1 MTDVQ
6 DFNLGVEIPLSQSQ
20 SSSVDESEME
30 RMEQEAVPDA
40 TSRATKSGVKKFLDW
55 ARKRNMEVNLHSI
68 TGSELAPILRK
79 FYAEVRKDNGKPL
92 TPSSLVGIRAAIN
105 RHITSAPFYRNLNV
119 VAGPDF
125 VVANKMFDTKCKLY
139 YKGNNPKPRHKPTIE
154 KADMKKL
161 GEYFSTYHQ
170 NPVVLSEAVWFLL
183 CFHFGRRGREGWTEM
198 KKDFF
203 TITEDAEGEYVEC
216 GKTET
221 AKNIQGGHRQTD
233 QDYSETRMSGPAVE
247 IFSFFLMKL
256 HPDCE
261 RLFQYP
267 INTFNILSKVWYSAK
282 PVGKNTLGQM
292 MPRISDKAGLSKRY
306 TCHSVRAS
314 SITTLYHAGVSVDK
328 IIAITRHKNTS
339 SLKSY
344 VSGMSTKQK
353 QECSSILASSVFGES
368 VASSSVLAMDAVS
381 IIPQQH
387 EKTTPTSSESRI
399 TVAAGSDGKVVPSGS
414 AGLSKYAGIFGNC
427 RFENCEIKFS

>member
-1 MTDVQ
+1 MSG
-6 DFNLGVEIPLSQSQ
+6 FNFGVDIPLSQ
-20 SSSVDESEME
+20 SSSVDEAEME
-30 RMEQEAVPDA
+30 RMEKEAVPDA
-40 TSRATKSGVKKFLDW
+40 TSRATKSGVKKFFDW
-55 ARKRNMEVNLHSI
+55 TRKRKLDVNFHSI
-68 TGSELAPILRK
+68 TSSELAPILRR
-79 FYAEVRKDNGKPL
+79 FYAEVRRKDSDKPL
-92 TPSSLVGIRAAIN
+92 TPSSLVGIRASIN
-105 RHITSAPFYRNLNV
+105 RYITSAPFYRNMNV

-161 GEYFSTYHQ
+161 GEYFSSYHQ

-183 CFHFGRRGREGWTEM
+183 CFHFGRRGREGWAQM

-203 TITEDAEGEYVEC
+203 TITEDVEGEFVEC
-216 GKTET
+216 AKTET
-221 AKNIQGGHRQTD
+221 AKNIQGGSRQTD
-233 QDYSETRMSGPAVE
+233 QDYSETRMSGPAVD
-247 IFSFFLMKL
+247 IFSFYLTKL

-282 PVGKNTLGQM
+282 PVGKNTLAQM
-292 MPRISDKAGLSKRY
+292 MPRISEKSGLSKRY

-314 SITTLYHAGVSVDK
+314 SITTLYQAGISVDK

-353 QECSSILASSVFGES
+353 QECSSILASSVFGGEP
-368 VASSSVLAMDAVS
+368 VVSSSPLLEMNALS
-381 IIPQQH
+381 IIPQHH
-387 EKTTPTSSESRI
+387 EQTTSSAESRI
-399 TVAAGSDGKVVPSGS
+399 VAAGASDGKVVPSGS
-414 AGLSKYAGIFGNC
+414 GGLDWQDTPKFLEIVTSKIA
-427 RFENCEIKFS
+427 R